1 MKGVSYKILK
11 VGRHHFQDSD
21 SEDDDPNRQFF
32 VSDLVV
38 KRAAKRVYV
47 RTLDNFFA
55 IRDSRFTG
63 KPPITAIN
71 DLITSADRVTQLF
84 ADHKDDWYLQEG
96 KTPEFEAGWEDLAL
110 RIYFPD
116 LNQILTIMPS

>member
-1 MKGVSYKILK
+1 MAPSQIAIVPEPPRRQGIGKNDAAIQQLLAEREVKLQRQREEQLKRRREEKRRRKQEQMKGVSYKILK

-55 IRDSRFTG
+55 IR
-63 KPPITAIN
+63 N
-71 DLITSADRVTQLF
+71 
-84 ADHKDDWYLQEG
+84 
-96 KTPEFEAGWEDLAL
+96 
-110 RIYFPD
+110 
-116 LNQILTIMPS
+116 